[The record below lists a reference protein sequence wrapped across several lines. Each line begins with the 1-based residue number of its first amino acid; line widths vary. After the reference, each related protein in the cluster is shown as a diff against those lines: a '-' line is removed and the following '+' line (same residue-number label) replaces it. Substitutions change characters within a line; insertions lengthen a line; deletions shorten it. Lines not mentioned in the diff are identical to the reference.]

1 MSMFSSLTS
10 VLAAA
15 MLFGAG
21 AEHFR
26 KTLKK

>member
-1 MSMFSSLTS
+1 MFSSLTS

-15 MLFGAG
+15 MLFGAD